1 MSKDKTVQA
10 YLDTVAAQIRWKRAR
25 AMVTWELAR
34 HLEDQRSAFAAAGY
48 ANAEQ
53 LAVEEM
59 GDPVSVGVEL
69 DCIHRPKPQWGLL
82 ALTILL
88 ALTGVLL
95 RIGLTA
101 SWGPYDMEA
110 EPSKALFAFG
120 LGCAALFA
128 EYFLDYARLGRH
140 GRGIYLAA
148 LAVGLTA
155 LAVSP
160 RVNGCA
166 YYARCVTLYYPVI

>member
-59 GDPVSVGVEL
+59 GDPVSVGVDL

-101 SWGPYDMEA
+101 SWGPMTWRRSPPKPCSPLDWAARPFWPDIFWIMPA
-110 EPSKALFAFG
+110 WGAMAKASISLRWRWA
-120 LGCAALFA
+120 
-128 EYFLDYARLGRH
+128 
-140 GRGIYLAA
+140 
-148 LAVGLTA
+148 
-155 LAVSP
+155 
-160 RVNGCA
+160 
-166 YYARCVTLYYPVI
+166 

>member
-59 GDPVSVGVEL
+59 GDPVSVG
-69 DCIHRPKPQWGLL
+69 WSW
-82 ALTILL
+82 
-88 ALTGVLL
+88 
-95 RIGLTA
+95 TA
-101 SWGPYDMEA
+101 STA
-110 EPSKALFAFG
+110 PSPSG
-120 LGCAALFA
+120 VC
-128 EYFLDYARLGRH
+128 
-140 GRGIYLAA
+140 
-148 LAVGLTA
+148 
-155 LAVSP
+155 SP
-160 RVNGCA
+160 SPFCWR
-166 YYARCVTLYYPVI
+166 

>member
-25 AMVTWELAR
+25 TVVTWELAR

-69 DCIHRPKPQWGLL
+69 DCIHRPKPS
-82 ALTILL
+82 
-88 ALTGVLL
+88 GVC
-95 RIGLTA
+95 
-101 SWGPYDMEA
+101 S
-110 EPSKALFAFG
+110 PSPF
-120 LGCAALFA
+120 CW
-128 EYFLDYARLGRH
+128 R
-140 GRGIYLAA
+140 
-148 LAVGLTA
+148 
-155 LAVSP
+155 
-160 RVNGCA
+160 
-166 YYARCVTLYYPVI
+166 

>member
-59 GDPVSVGVEL
+59 GDPVSVGAGLHPPPQAPVGSA
-69 DCIHRPKPQWGLL
+69 RPHHSAGADRRAAPDR
-82 ALTILL
+82 ADRIL
-88 ALTGVLL
+88 G
-95 RIGLTA
+95 
-101 SWGPYDMEA
+101 
-110 EPSKALFAFG
+110 
-120 LGCAALFA
+120 
-128 EYFLDYARLGRH
+128 
-140 GRGIYLAA
+140 
-148 LAVGLTA
+148 AV
-155 LAVSP
+155 
-160 RVNGCA
+160 
-166 YYARCVTLYYPVI
+166 